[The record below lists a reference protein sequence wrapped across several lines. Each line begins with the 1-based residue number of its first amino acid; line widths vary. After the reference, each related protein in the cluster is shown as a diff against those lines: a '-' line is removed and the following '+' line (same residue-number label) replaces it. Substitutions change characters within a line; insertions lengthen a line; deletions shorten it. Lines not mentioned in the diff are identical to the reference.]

1 MPGHQVICGLQ
12 VLTPIASSLRST
24 KLEDIL
30 QVGRHLKVWAQ
41 RVWKKKKESAQGKS
55 NWLVSRMESTV
66 QILPTAITY
75 FSVQVSAKWSKFPR
89 KQEAR
94 APVKSIL
101 ARHHQESMFSTHQR
115 HIPSPWHIGKSKLDK
130 ASLTCIWA
138 RISSAGSTIIRSYT
152 INITVLSRSEQGTQ
166 KHLHEGTW
174 LFSQPFFPCCDG
186 SAGCSQCWHISMI
199 ISSWKSKH
207 FWAPHQNI
215 WWFKKKIIQKY
226 LIVWFTLVVES
237 PIWKS
242 VPWTWTVLVGRMGW
256 AGLSQG
262 NVQAKRR
269 HLSRAQ
275 GDGRSPGTKMTSRE
289 YCNQQ
294 SYHGF
299 QHKLLWG

>member
-1 MPGHQVICGLQ
+1 
-12 VLTPIASSLRST
+12 
-24 KLEDIL
+24 
-30 QVGRHLKVWAQ
+30 
-41 RVWKKKKESAQGKS
+41 
-55 NWLVSRMESTV
+55 MESTV

-215 WWFKKKIIQKY
+215 WWFKKKKNSE
-226 LIVWFTLVVES
+226 VFNSLVHFGCGEPNLEICALNLGS
-237 PIWKS
+237 PCREN
-242 VPWTWTVLVGRMGW
+242 GMGW
-256 AGLSQG
+256 TLPRECPSQE
-262 NVQAKRR
+262 A
-269 HLSRAQ
+269 A
-275 GDGRSPGTKMTSRE
+275 P
-289 YCNQQ
+289 
-294 SYHGF
+294 F
-299 QHKLLWG
+299 